1 MIVRNWMKRDPVT
14 VTGDTLVSRA
24 ERIMTEHNLR
34 ALPVA
39 ENGRLRGV
47 MTRIHCM
54 RAAEFVARTDDAN
67 EFSYY
72 VNRLKVKD
80 LMVRNPR
87 TIDAGDTMEECLRRG
102 QDENIGQFPVLE
114 GGHVIGLVSATE
126 VFSLAAHI
134 LGVWEAWSGI
144 TIGPILVENGT
155 MAQLIEIIVAT
166 GAKLESIFAV
176 RSKRG
181 GEETRV
187 IVRFTGADA
196 EAVAGA
202 VAERGYPI
210 LEICRSTRAAAR

>member
-39 ENGRLRGV
+39 DNGRLRGV

-54 RAAEFVARTDDAN
+54 RAAEFVSRTDDPH
-67 EFSYY
+67 EFAYY
-72 VNRLKVKD
+72 VKRLKVKD
-80 LMVRNPR
+80 VMVRNPSV
-87 TIDAGDTMEECLRRG
+87 IDAGDTMEKCLRRG

-114 GGHVIGLVSATE
+114 DGNVIGLVSATE

-134 LGVWEAWSGI
+134 LGVWEDWSGI
-144 TIGPILVENGT
+144 TIGPIVVGNGT
-155 MAQLIEIIVAT
+155 MAKIIETIVAT
-166 GAKLESIFAV
+166 GARLESIFAV

-196 EAVAGA
+196 EAVAGT
-202 VAERGYPI
+202 VAERGYPV
-210 LEICRSTRAAAR
+210 LEICRSTSAASR